1 MSSLNRSKNNKRK
14 ISRNIN
20 TPNTPINKLSEV
32 QEKNQHISENDI
44 TYLKNIADS
53 LKNISI
59 ETQKKSYIKE
69 YNIIHIVTGIITI
82 IISS

>member
-1 MSSLNRSKNNKRK
+1 MAMSSLNRSKNNKRK

-44 TYLKNIADS
+44 TYLKNI
-53 LKNISI
+53 N
-59 ETQKKSYIKE
+59 
-69 YNIIHIVTGIITI
+69 
-82 IISS
+82 